1 MCLFMHVSLLS
12 TGLLVLPVLTLG
24 AIAIG
29 LNYYVVLKKRQALME
44 QLKEKDSIDQV
55 YDAKEDYFSQLPD
68 DLLPSML
75 AYLPIHDAA
84 RTSILSRRW
93 KHLFASMPMLK
104 FKCLDMSGID
114 SDDHSCCP
122 DYQQKFLKGVNQLL
136 QLYSG
141 RRVAH
146 IEMAF
151 CYGRKFSTAFDQLM
165 CSISRVGVERL
176 SLNFRPQNK
185 TSPMCGFSFE
195 LLSQASSLK
204 HLFLTCCVV
213 QPSSKVN
220 FLRTISL
227 EYVFLRSGQL
237 EVFYPLVRTL
247 SSYELNFVHFLL
259 RCVSGRITS
268 FIFFTCNGVEEID
281 LRARNLRTFECSSY
295 RKVRFYF
302 SFVPELEYVMIDLRQ
317 SESMPYIFGDFAR
330 DLPAQIKSLRVRI
343 GPSEVYFFP
352 REMEIFKN
360 LINFFPREIEIF
372 KNLRQ
377 LHLVLVDTNDYDILK
392 FSPLLRACPFL
403 QRLSLD
409 LTMIRWSAGRGGPLL
424 ISPTCHTEL
433 KEVAFCGFH
442 GISEEIE
449 FALYIMRSA
458 MVLERMFLSQRFRC
472 YSGFGHWENMFFT
485 FDERRQNSIQ
495 RQLCG
500 EAISRKAVVIFQ

>member
-104 FKCLDMSGID
+104 LKCLDMSGID

-122 DYQQKFLKGVNQLL
+122 HYQQKFLKGVNQLL

-151 CYGRKFSTAFDQLM
+151 CYGRKFSTVFDQLM

-204 HLFLTCCVV
+204 HLFLSCCVV

-220 FLRTISL
+220 FLRTLSL

-237 EVFYPLVRTL
+237 EGIL
-247 SSYELNFVHFLL
+247 SSCLNLEHL
-259 RCVSGRITS
+259 RIKFCTLPFKICVSGTITS
-268 FIFFTCNGVEEID
+268 FIFFTCNGVEDID

-330 DLPAQIKSLRVRI
+330 DLPAQIKSLRVII
-343 GPSEVYFFP
+343 GPSEVNFFP

-360 LINFFPREIEIF
+360 LINFFPREREIF

-377 LHLVLVDTNDYDILK
+377 LHL
-392 FSPLLRACPFL
+392 
-403 QRLSLD
+403 